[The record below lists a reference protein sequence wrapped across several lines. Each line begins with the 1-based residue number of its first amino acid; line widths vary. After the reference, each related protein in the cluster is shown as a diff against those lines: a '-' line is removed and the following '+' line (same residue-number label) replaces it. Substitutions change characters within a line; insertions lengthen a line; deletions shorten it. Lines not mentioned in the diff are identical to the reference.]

1 MPSAERQEVE
11 ILLDTEKTMFENKP
25 VEEIS
30 TVSLRT
36 RVILY
41 AASGAAVLLAIDL
54 RLWSLVY
61 MFPMGLFAFL
71 PPGPADDKWAVPLL
85 VIGWVVYIGH
95 AFFYF
100 RARRRK
106 AIWIL
111 YAVLLVLLIF
121 NTGGCHHML
130 RGTGYGR

>member
-1 MPSAERQEVE
+1 
-11 ILLDTEKTMFENKP
+11 MFPFES
-25 VEEIS
+25 ES
-30 TVSLRT
+30 
-36 RVILY
+36 LY

-61 MFPMGLFAFL
+61 LFPTGLFAFI
-71 PPGPADDKWAVPLL
+71 PPGTADEKWAVPLL
-85 VIGWVVYIGH
+85 VLGWVIYIVH
-95 AFFYF
+95 AVFYF
-100 RARRRK
+100 LARRRK

-111 YAVLLVLLIF
+111 YAVLLFF

>member
-1 MPSAERQEVE
+1 
-11 ILLDTEKTMFENKP
+11 MFENKP

-54 RLWSLVY
+54 RLWSLAY
-61 MFPMGLFAFL
+61 LFPAGLFAFI
-71 PPGPADDKWAVPLL
+71 PPGLNDEKWAVPLL
-85 VIGWVVYIGH
+85 VLGWVIYFVH
-95 AFFYF
+95 AVFYF
-100 RARRRK
+100 RARQRK

-111 YAVLLVLLIF
+111 YAVLLILLLF

-130 RGTGYGR
+130 RGTGYGPNRP

>member
-1 MPSAERQEVE
+1 MPSAGRQEAE

-30 TVSLRT
+30 TISHRT
-36 RVILY
+36 RLILY

-61 MFPMGLFAFL
+61 MFPMGLFAFI
-71 PPGPADDKWAVPLL
+71 PPGPADEEWAVPLL
-85 VIGWVVYIGH
+85 VLGWVIYIVH
-95 AFFYF
+95 AVFFF
-100 RARRRK
+100 RARRRR

-111 YAVLLVLLIF
+111 YAVLLVLLVF

-130 RGTGYGR
+130 SGTGYGR